1 MSIAELVQ
9 QRLTLSLTKP
19 ANAAAGRDLELFH
32 QGRRADPADTGQ
44 RLQQRGNL
52 QLGNGFVV
60 LGVGRNLLQG
70 GASPLEQLLELGAA
84 LRAAAAFSSAAAR
97 CSAVSWGRATSASL
111 HLRC

>member
-9 QRLTLSLTKP
+9 QCLTLSLTKP

-52 QLGNGFVV
+52 QLGNGFIVF
-60 LGVGRNLLQG
+60 GVGQNLLQG
-70 GASPLEQLLELGAA
+70 GTSPLEPLLELGARPTGGGG
-84 LRAAAAFSSAAAR
+84 LLQRRSTLLI
-97 CSAVSWGRATSASL
+97 GQL
-111 HLRC
+111 G